1 MRLTRLSSSGHLA
14 AGIACLLC
22 LVGCQSQS
30 SSLNAMSPEDKQT
43 QRQRPQGEPV
53 SAASLSN
60 RDVTWDGNLLGLTP
74 SLSEQAQ
81 VFLNHYPESGDAQM
95 LEALTDEDRYVLG
108 HVILSM
114 KHDQSFAGDGDHWN
128 GLRVVLKADGSS
140 EYAPGQRADLERR
153 WRGALDGEP

>member
-1 MRLTRLSSSGHLA
+1 MRLTRLSSTGYLA
-14 AGIACLLC
+14 AGIVCLLC

-30 SSLNAMSPEDKQT
+30 SSLNAMSPEDKQE

-53 SAASLSN
+53 SAAPLSN
-60 RDVTWDGNLLGLTP
+60 RDVTWDGNLIGLTP

-81 VFLNHYPESGDAQM
+81 AFLNHYPESGDAQM

-114 KHDQSFAGDGDHWN
+114 KHDQAFASDGNQWN

-140 EYAPGQRADLERR
+140 EYAPGQRAALEKR
-153 WRGALDGEP
+153 WREALGGKP